1 MQNSELRYRF
11 TSNVSESPMDT
22 FKKNWSA
29 LPELKTSIGAV
40 ANINFA
46 AGFIVYKHSAN
57 YGAVYMF
64 SYSDACPVPMF
75 ARLVDGAWVDS

>member
-1 MQNSELRYRF
+1 
-11 TSNVSESPMDT
+11 MDT

-64 SYSDACPVPMF
+64 SYSDAYPVLMF
-75 ARLVDGAWVDS
+75 ARLVNGTWISP

>member
-1 MQNSELRYRF
+1 MQNGELCYRF

-57 YGAVYMF
+57 YGAVYML
-64 SYSDACPVPMF
+64 SYSDAYPVPMF
-75 ARLVDGAWVDS
+75 ARLVNGTWISP

>member
-1 MQNSELRYRF
+1 MELHFQKTLLSIRF
-11 TSNVSESPMDT
+11 
-22 FKKNWSA
+22 
-29 LPELKTSIGAV
+29 LSIGNHPEYGSSGEKDNKPV
-40 ANINFA
+40 ETKNINFA

-64 SYSDACPVPMF
+64 SYSDAYPVPMF